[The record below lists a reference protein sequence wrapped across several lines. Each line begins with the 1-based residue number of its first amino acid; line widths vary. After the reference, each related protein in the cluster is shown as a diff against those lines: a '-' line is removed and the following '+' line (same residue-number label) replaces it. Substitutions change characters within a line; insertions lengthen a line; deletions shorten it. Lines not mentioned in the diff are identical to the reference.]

1 MNRFVTHTLILILS
15 LISVNAWAADANRLT
30 SVDFSAT
37 GDYLEFSFQA
47 DQPVAESR
55 LSARADGNV
64 LVFRFDELVA
74 KRRWIKIR
82 DKQVKR
88 TLVHPSREMDKVSYF
103 RVRFFEPVTDE
114 VVRNIRVRQDGNRL
128 IAAVPRSTAI
138 AVSWENAN
146 VVARPEANKAAAP
159 VGPEFVPTAPTTDM
173 PQPTESITSAEDLPL
188 FPEKTSGETAP
199 AKDAASGEDTEMEA
213 GLAQMPEDTLN
224 FGAVAMSLLFLAVV
238 GVFLWRKMRAPQAN
252 ENGGPMI
259 RPVGSH
265 MLGPKQGLL
274 LIEVAGDMVLL
285 GTGDKGVQMLTKIES
300 KPSPDAQSV
309 ASRVESLEVP
319 ISEEALRQA
328 TRPGLAERFGSALER
343 IREVTGTQNIRAESY
358 SSIQDDVE
366 SPSNEGD
373 HLSQLI
379 AGVEDVRLSRAS
391 RREFDPVQPAKPE
404 PIYQSQ
410 PPVNDGDDLLQRL
423 RNLQSA

>member
-1 MNRFVTHTLILILS
+1 
-15 LISVNAWAADANRLT
+15 
-30 SVDFSAT
+30 
-37 GDYLEFSFQA
+37 
-47 DQPVAESR
+47 
-55 LSARADGNV
+55 
-64 LVFRFDELVA
+64 
-74 KRRWIKIR
+74 
-82 DKQVKR
+82 
-88 TLVHPSREMDKVSYF
+88 
-103 RVRFFEPVTDE
+103 
-114 VVRNIRVRQDGNRL
+114 
-128 IAAVPRSTAI
+128 
-138 AVSWENAN
+138 
-146 VVARPEANKAAAP
+146 
-159 VGPEFVPTAPTTDM
+159 
-173 PQPTESITSAEDLPL
+173 
-188 FPEKTSGETAP
+188 
-199 AKDAASGEDTEMEA
+199 
-213 GLAQMPEDTLN
+213 
-224 FGAVAMSLLFLAVV
+224 
-238 GVFLWRKMRAPQAN
+238 
-252 ENGGPMI
+252 
-259 RPVGSH
+259 
-265 MLGPKQGLL
+265 
-274 LIEVAGDMVLL
+274 
-285 GTGDKGVQMLTKIES
+285 MLTKIES

-366 SPSNEGD
+366 SPSNDGD